1 MMPMTKFLIPIALW
15 TLFATSSTQAFT
27 NVFRSRSTRSSIEQ
41 LQKIFPPQSDIIKLT
56 TSTIIT
62 PIAGSFH
69 DNYYRGPISLKATI
83 DNQEPNS
90 LNLHHAAIRTR
101 DIETAIK
108 FYSIFGFNVET
119 KFRSGPARAAWIINH
134 NDYSTVNS
142 MESGDGKVNVDKKGR
157 TNVACRLELIEV
169 PAYVL
174 QEKEGERKR
183 ATNLLLNESL
193 LGLNHYALDV
203 TSYIKS
209 LGKKEYYGLD
219 QFLEYVNDISLKKF
233 GKTLRVAV
241 APQQKVIG
249 SQVYELAF
257 LYDADGTLFEL
268 IRYIK
273 ELEQSIESGW
283 DPWDGSGFVG
293 LGDGGSADSGK
304 DNDVE

>member
-1 MMPMTKFLIPIALW
+1 MTKFLIPIALW

-27 NVFRSRSTRSSIEQ
+27 NVFQSRSILSPVEQ
-41 LQKIFPPQSDIIKLT
+41 LLKISPPQSDIIQLT
-56 TSTIIT
+56 TNTIIST
-62 PIAGSFH
+62 TVQ

-83 DNQEPNS
+83 DNQEPSS

-142 MESGDGKVNVDKKGR
+142 MESDDRKVNADRKGR
-157 TNVACRLELIEV
+157 TNVASRLELIEV

-183 ATNLLLNESL
+183 STNLLLNESL

-209 LGKKEYYGLD
+209 LGKEEYYGLD

-257 LYDADGTLFEL
+257 LYDSDGTLFEL

-273 ELEQSIESGW
+273 ELEQCIESGW

-293 LGDGGSADSGK
+293 LGDGGSVDSGK

>member
-1 MMPMTKFLIPIALW
+1 MTRFLISVAVSTILLAASQTFAYFVQSKPI
-15 TLFATSSTQAFT
+15 
-27 NVFRSRSTRSSIEQ
+27 SRLAKSSIE
-41 LQKIFPPQSDIIKLT
+41 KKASFTKSSIKLITNTRIST
-56 TSTIIT
+56 T
-62 PIAGSFH
+62 PGS
-69 DNYYRGPISLKATI
+69 YCRSPISLNKATI
-83 DNQEPNS
+83 SNNQETNP
-90 LNLHHAAIRTR
+90 LHLHHTAIRTR

-108 FYSIFGFNVET
+108 FYSLFGFHVET

-134 NDYSTVNS
+134 DDSSIVNPTN
-142 MESGDGKVNVDKKGR
+142 EGGDELEVDRKGR
-157 TNVACRLELIEV
+157 TSDVACRLELIEV

-183 ATNLLLNESL
+183 SMNLLLNDSF

-209 LGKKEYYGLD
+209 FGKKEYYGLD
-219 QFLEYVNDISLKKF
+219 QFLEHVNGISLQQF

-241 APQQKVIG
+241 KPRQQVIG

-273 ELEQSIESGW
+273 ELNQTVESGW
-283 DPWDGSGFVG
+283 YPWDGSGFVG
-293 LGDGGSADSGK
+293 LGDGGNTDSGR
-304 DNDVE
+304 DDEVE